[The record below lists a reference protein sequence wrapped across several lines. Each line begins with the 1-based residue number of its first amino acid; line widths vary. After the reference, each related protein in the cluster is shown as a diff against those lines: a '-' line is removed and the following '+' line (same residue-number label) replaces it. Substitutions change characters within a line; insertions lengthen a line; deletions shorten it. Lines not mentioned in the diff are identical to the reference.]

1 MKNKVIPGQNSFD
14 RIVTDRLKISS
25 KTAVGIKSFFL
36 FTELQGLL
44 QGFGRFFI
52 SIFIFYSFQVKDIL
66 FISIVTK
73 VKDKKHDIF

>member
-1 MKNKVIPGQNSFD
+1 MNKLKTKTYGTWTKLK
-14 RIVTDRLKISS
+14 TDGLKISS

-44 QGFGRFFI
+44 QGFGRFLYLFL
-52 SIFIFYSFQVKDIL
+52 FFYSFQVKDIL